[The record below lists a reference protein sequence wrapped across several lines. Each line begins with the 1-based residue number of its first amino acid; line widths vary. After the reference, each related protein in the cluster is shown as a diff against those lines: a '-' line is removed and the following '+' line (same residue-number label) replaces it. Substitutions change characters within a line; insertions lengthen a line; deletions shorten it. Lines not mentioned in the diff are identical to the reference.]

1 MDRVRTPRKTTA
13 RAVAARL
20 ATLATVVAATA
31 GWRAPLPAAGQA
43 ARDATPPA
51 VGDLVQEEVVSV
63 SFTGNQAFTDAEL
76 RRAIATRASS
86 CPFVLAVTTCAL
98 GLDWGRDRAYYSPRL
113 VEEDLGRLQVLL
125 YPANGFR
132 RATVES
138 RVSRSD
144 GGVAVEFVIEEG
156 EPFRIGS
163 VNFAGD
169 SLPPGLAISRELPV
183 APGDPLSDL
192 YVQEARD
199 TIQMRLRNAGYAWAE
214 VFRRH
219 LRPPGADTATLT
231 YQVERGPM
239 ASVGPVR
246 VTGARLLGDE
256 AILDRLPF
264 REGDR
269 FSERRLQE
277 AQRSLHELEI
287 VARASVRRDT
297 NAVSPSPVVPV
308 VVEVREGDAH
318 RVRLGGGLDSAECI
332 NFEGRW
338 ASRNFFG
345 GGRTLQLRGRIS
357 NLLASPL
364 QATFLCAHAGT
375 GEYGRVNGLVAVDF
389 AEPTFLSRTTSL
401 LAGVFLERQSQ
412 KNVFVRD
419 AVGME
424 LGLNRGAGPNS
435 RITLRIRPELSRLD
449 AAEATLCAT
458 FLACAPP
465 DIDALASDHWLS
477 PVALSFT
484 RDGTDGLL
492 SPRRGFRAVVDLEYA
507 GRATG
512 SDYAYFRAL
521 ADGSLYREIDR
532 ATVLAFRLR
541 AGTISSGAF
550 VQPFTRAGG
559 PLDVVPSQ
567 KRFYGGGAG
576 SVRGFAQGAL
586 GPRSLSIDVEE
597 LLRRR
602 TLGAPAC
609 DPRAVMELT
618 CDGSSLAGT
627 DLYQMRPV
635 GGLGTLEASAEL
647 RFDFSGGLFGGAA
660 FVDVGQVWPEGLAL
674 NDLEVSPGVGVRY
687 NTVFGPI
694 RLDLAYSFREQEP
707 LSVVTSQIR
716 PFVPGKDDPSA
727 RIDVGASGVPE
738 PIDWVVSEDL
748 ALLVPPVLFG
758 DDPGFSFRRFQLHF
772 SVGQAF

>member
-1 MDRVRTPRKTTA
+1 MERVRTPRPRTA
-13 RAVAARL
+13 RAFGTRAAAL
-20 ATLATVVAATA
+20 ASGIGALA
-31 GWRAPLPAAGQA
+31 GWGVLLPAAGQM
-43 ARDATPPA
+43 AREPSRA
-51 VGDLVQEEVVSV
+51 GDLVQEEVVSV

-86 CPFVLAVTTCAL
+86 CPFVLAVTTCAV

-113 VEEDLGRLQVLL
+113 VEEDVGRLRVLL

-132 RATVES
+132 SATVQP
-138 RVSRSD
+138 RVSRVE
-144 GGVAVEFVIEEG
+144 GGVAVEFVIDEG
-156 EPFRIGS
+156 EAFRIGS

-169 SLPPGLAISRELPV
+169 PLPAGLGIDQDLPV
-183 APGDPLSDL
+183 APGDPLGDL
-192 YVQEARD
+192 SVKEARD
-199 TIQMRLRNAGYAWAE
+199 TVQMRLRNAGYAWAE

-231 YQVERGPM
+231 YQIELGPL

-246 VTGARLLGDE
+246 VVGHQLLGAE

-269 FSERRLQE
+269 FSERLIQE

-287 VARASVRRDT
+287 VARASVRRD
-297 NAVSPSPVVPV
+297 AAEAGADSALPV

-318 RVRLGGGLDSAECI
+318 RVRLGGGLNSAECI

-345 GGRTLQLRGRIS
+345 GGRTLQLRGRVS
-357 NLLASPL
+357 NLLAALL
-364 QATFLCAHAGT
+364 QPTFLCAHAGT
-375 GEYGRVNGLVAVDF
+375 EEFGRLNGLVALDF
-389 AEPTFLSRTTSL
+389 AEPTFLSPRTSL
-401 LAGVFLERQSQ
+401 LAGVFVERQSQ

-419 AVGME
+419 ALGME
-424 LGLNRGAGPNS
+424 LGLNRAAGRNARFS
-435 RITLRIRPELSRLD
+435 LRVRPEISRLD
-449 AAEATLCAT
+449 AAEVTLCAT
-458 FLACAPP
+458 FLACAPAE
-465 DIDALASDHWLS
+465 IEALASNHWLS
-477 PVALSFT
+477 PVALSFS

-492 SPRRGFRAVVDLEYA
+492 SPRRGFRALVDLEYA
-507 GRATG
+507 GRLTG

-532 ATVLAFRLR
+532 ATVLALRLR
-541 AGTISSGAF
+541 AGAISSGTF
-550 VQPFTRAGG
+550 VQPVARSGG

-576 SVRGFAQGAL
+576 SVRGFAQGTL
-586 GPRSLSIDVEE
+586 GPRSLSIGVEE

-602 TLGAPAC
+602 ASQSPAC
-609 DPRAVMELT
+609 EPRAVRELT
-618 CDGSSLAGT
+618 CDGSSLVGAG
-627 DLYQMRPV
+627 LFQLRPI

-660 FVDVGQVWPEGLAL
+660 FVDVGQVWPQGISLD
-674 NDLEVSPGVGVRY
+674 DLEVSPGVGVRY

-694 RLDLAYSFREQEP
+694 RLDLAYSFRDQEP
-707 LSVVTSQIR
+707 LPVVTSQIR
-716 PFVPGKDDPSA
+716 PFVPGRDDPSV
-727 RIDVGASGVPE
+727 RIDAGPPGTRE

-748 ALLVPPVLFG
+748 ALLRPPVLFG

>member
-1 MDRVRTPRKTTA
+1 MG
-13 RAVAARL
+13 ARL
-20 ATLATVVAATA
+20 AALASATA
-31 GWRAPLPAAGQA
+31 AVAGWAPFLPAAGQA
-43 ARDATPPA
+43 ARGAPRPVAAAD
-51 VGDLVQEEVVSV
+51 DLAQEEVVSV

-76 RRAIATRASS
+76 QRAIVTRASS

-113 VEEDLGRLQVLL
+113 LEEDLGRLRVLL

-132 RATVES
+132 RATVEP
-138 RVSRSD
+138 RVSRAD

-169 SLPPGLAISRELPV
+169 SLPAGLGIDQDLPV
-183 APGDPLSDL
+183 APGGPLSDL
-192 YVQEARD
+192 HVQEARD
-199 TIQMRLRNAGYAWAE
+199 TIQMRLRDAGYAWAE

-231 YQVERGPM
+231 YQIERGPL

-246 VTGARLLGDE
+246 VVGALLLGDE
-256 AILDRLPF
+256 AVLDRLPF

-269 FSERRLQE
+269 FSERRIRE

-297 NAVSPSPVVPV
+297 TGVSPDSVVPV

-318 RVRLGGGLDSAECI
+318 RVRVGGGLNSAECI

-357 NLLASPL
+357 NLLAAPL

-375 GEYGRVNGLVAVDF
+375 GEFGRLNGLVAVDF
-389 AEPTFLSRTTSL
+389 AEPTFLSRRTSL

-424 LGLNRGAGPNS
+424 LGLNRSAGPNTLFS
-435 RITLRIRPELSRLD
+435 LRIRPEISRLN
-449 AAEATLCAT
+449 AAEVTLCAT
-458 FLACAPP
+458 FLACSPS
-465 DIDALASDHWLS
+465 DINALASDHWLS

-484 RDGTDGLL
+484 RDGTDGPF

-521 ADGSLYREIDR
+521 ADGSLYQEIDR

-541 AGTISSGAF
+541 AGTISSGSF
-550 VQPFTRAGG
+550 VQPFTRSGG

-602 TLGAPAC
+602 AFGNPAC
-609 DPRAVMELT
+609 EPAAVRDLT
-618 CDGSSLAGT
+618 CDGSSLVGA
-627 DLYQMRPV
+627 DLFQMRPV

-660 FVDVGQVWPEGLAL
+660 FVDVGQVWPQGLSLEG
-674 NDLEVSPGVGVRY
+674 LEVSPGVGVRY

-694 RLDLAYSFREQEP
+694 RLDLAYSFRDQEP

-716 PFVPGKDDPSA
+716 PFVHGQDDPSA
-727 RIDVGASGVPE
+727 RIDVGTRGVPE

-748 ALLVPPVLFG
+748 ALLAPPVLFG